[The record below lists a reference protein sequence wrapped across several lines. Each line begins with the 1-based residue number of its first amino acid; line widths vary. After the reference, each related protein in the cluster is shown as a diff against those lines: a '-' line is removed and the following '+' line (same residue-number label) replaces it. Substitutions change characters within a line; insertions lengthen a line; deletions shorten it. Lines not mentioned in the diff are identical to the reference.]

1 MNLQQNLTVHMNKGI
16 CPACHTKES
25 TKLESIEL
33 ESQHALYSPKDL
45 STQSALTK
53 CISTSLERYEMLGCE
68 HCGLEYASPLVS
80 PSTDWYSLAYE
91 ALSLYPS
98 ERWEF
103 DYVLKNAD
111 SPNCLAELGCGAGYF
126 LRKCASQKINCQ
138 GFDFLKEVVDQCQR
152 DGLSASLMDLSN
164 VNDLGSSTGSVK
176 FDTIVSFHV
185 LEHLDNPSE
194 LFCFSWNS
202 SSKYAELWVSVPSD
216 RRLTRLFGERDFL
229 DQPPHH
235 LTRWNLKS
243 LKQIGDNN
251 GWDFKEIIYEPIP
264 LSQILWS
271 YSTRFFLYKL
281 IRKIYPELNIFIDRI
296 LRYCLYSFT
305 LVWSL
310 LARNKITGFSMIAR
324 YSKRATL

>member
-1 MNLQQNLTVHMNKGI
+1 MNKNI
-16 CPACHTKES
+16 CPACHNEES
-25 TKLESIEL
+25 TNLEIIEL
-33 ESQHALYSPKDL
+33 ESQHALYSPKDS
-45 STQSALTK
+45 STQFALTK
-53 CISTSLERYEMLGCE
+53 CIGTSLERYEMLKCQN
-68 HCGLEYASPLVS
+68 CGLEYASPLVS
-80 PSTDWYSLAYE
+80 PNTDWYSLAYKV
-91 ALSLYPS
+91 LSLYPS

-103 DYVLKNAD
+103 EYILNNVD
-111 SPNCLAELGCGAGYF
+111 SPNFMAELGCGAGFF
-126 LRKCASQKINCQ
+126 LRKCASQRINCQ

-164 VNDLGSSTGSVK
+164 VNGVDSSTGSIK

-194 LFCFSWNS
+194 LFGFSWNS
-202 SSKYAELWVSVPSD
+202 SSTNAELWVSVPSD

-243 LKQIGDNN
+243 LEQIGNNN
-251 GWDFKEIIYEPIP
+251 GWEFKEIIYEPIP
-264 LSQILWS
+264 LKQVLWS
-271 YSTRFFLYKL
+271 YSTRFFFYKS

-296 LRYCLYSFT
+296 LRYSLFPFA

-310 LARNKITGFSMIAR
+310 VARNKITGFAMLAR
-324 YSKRATL
+324 YSKKSTL